1 MTAQETAWQTA
12 EAAAAS
18 LAPDADVFGS
28 VDAAGLGSS
37 TFSVLRRAAAKP
49 TATASA
55 AMRFWTSMAM
65 AGPVAAARWM
75 GMDAP
80 PPVPVPDRDKRFA
93 DPAWTDNPAFYAIR
107 QAHLATSR
115 LVSDLLEAGSGNAV
129 DDAKAALATGF
140 LMDAL
145 APTNF
150 LLTNPAA
157 LKRMF
162 ETGGASLVAGASH
175 FVDDMLNNHGRP
187 RQVDTRPFRVG
198 ENLAATPGKVVFKN
212 ELMELIQYAP
222 QTPKVHAI
230 PVLASPPWINKY
242 YVMDLAP
249 GRSFLEW
256 AVQHERTVFAISY
269 RNPDPSMG
277 GTTLDDY
284 LIHGPREALDVIAEI
299 TGAPKIDIIGLCLGG
314 ALTAMLAAYLAE
326 KGDDRIGSIT
336 LLNTLLDYSEP
347 GVLGAFTDEKTVR
360 RLEKQMAEKG
370 VLEASQ
376 MAGTFDML
384 RANDLIFN
392 YVVSNWLMGQEPPAF
407 DILAWNGDSTRM
419 PSAMHSF
426 YLRSLYM
433 RNELAR
439 GELELLGQQLSLSSV
454 KSDTYVVGAINDHI
468 VPWHGSYKTCGL
480 IGGHVRY
487 VLSSGGH
494 IAGIVNPPGP
504 KAWHE
509 ATGDDTAALSTRK
522 PGAAATPSK
531 TARGGR
537 TGPPGPNPARARSSS
552 RRTWAAGSTR
562 PSRTLLGSTCS
573 ADRGYLPACTTPNG
587 VNTMADMNGQVALVT
602 GGIRGIGLAICE
614 RLMNRGVRVA
624 AGYSSNTE
632 AARQFADKYA
642 DRGVSIHQGNIGRH
656 DDCARV
662 IDEVLSQHGHL
673 DILVNNA
680 GMTVDK
686 TVRKMSWQEWDH
698 VIHVNLSGAFYLSQ
712 GDPADHARP
721 RLRPHHQHLLG
732 DRLVRRVRPGQL
744 RVGQVR
750 AVRVD
755 DEPGPGDRGEGHHGQ
770 RGHPRL
776 HHHRHDR
783 CGAR

>member
-1 MTAQETAWQTA
+1 MTAQESAWQAA
-12 EAAAAS
+12 EAAAAA
-18 LAPDADVFGS
+18 LAPDADALAS
-28 VDAAGLGSS
+28 LDAAGLGSS
-37 TFSVLRRAAAKP
+37 TFSVMRRAAAKP
-49 TATASA
+49 TASATA

-75 GMDAP
+75 GMETP
-80 PPVPVPDRDKRFA
+80 PPVPVPDKDKRFA
-93 DPAWTDNPAFYAIR
+93 DPAWTDNPVFYALR
-107 QAHLATSR
+107 QVHLATSR
-115 LVSDLLEAGSGNAV
+115 LVNDLLEAGSGNAL

-140 LMDAL
+140 LLDAL

-150 LLTNPAA
+150 LPTNPAA

-162 ETGGASLVAGASH
+162 ETGGASVVAGASH
-175 FVDDMLNNHGRP
+175 FVDDMLNNGGRP

-198 ENLAATPGKVVFKN
+198 ENLAATPGKVVFRN
-212 ELMELIQYAP
+212 NLMELIQYAP

-242 YVMDLAP
+242 YIMDLAP

-256 AVQHERTVFAISY
+256 AVQHGRTVFAISY

-284 LIHGPREALDVIAEI
+284 LINGPREALDVVAEI

-347 GVLGAFTDEKTVR
+347 GVLGVFTDEKTVR

-370 VLEASQ
+370 VLDASQ

-419 PSAMHSF
+419 PAAMHSF

-439 GELELLGQQLSLSSV
+439 GEMELVGQRLSLSTV
-454 KSDTYVVGAINDHI
+454 KNDTYVVGAINDHI
-468 VPWHGSYKTCGL
+468 VPWHASYKTGAL
-480 IGGHVRY
+480 MGGNVRY

-504 KAWHE
+504 KAW
-509 ATGDDTAALSTRK
+509 
-522 PGAAATPSK
+522 
-531 TARGGR
+531 
-537 TGPPGPNPARARSSS
+537 
-552 RRTWAAGSTR
+552 
-562 PSRTLLGSTCS
+562 
-573 ADRGYLPACTTPNG
+573 Y
-587 VNTMADMNGQVALVT
+587 
-602 GGIRGIGLAICE
+602 
-614 RLMNRGVRVA
+614 
-624 AGYSSNTE
+624 E
-632 AARQFADKYA
+632 AADDDGFDAEGWRAANSKH
-642 DRGVSIHQGNIGRH
+642 RGSWWEDWTAWSETR
-656 DDCARV
+656 
-662 IDEVLSQHGHL
+662 
-673 DILVNNA
+673 A
-680 GMTVDK
+680 GELIKPPQMGSK
-686 TVRKMSWQEWDH
+686 R
-698 VIHVNLSGAFYLSQ
+698 Y
-712 GDPADHARP
+712 PAVTDA
-721 RLRPHHQHLLG
+721 
-732 DRLVRRVRPGQL
+732 PGEY
-744 RVGQVR
+744 VFG
-750 AVRVD
+750 
-755 DEPGPGDRGEGHHGQ
+755 
-770 RGHPRL
+770 
-776 HHHRHDR
+776 
-783 CGAR
+783 